1 MRKPFAA
8 ALAIAS
14 LLIPATLAAGS
25 SGPPQAGDLSSL
37 QTRPERTDF
46 RETTGYDEVVQIV
59 ETVVASS
66 PRLHATTFGY
76 TYQGRPLP
84 LVVFGDVQDA
94 SAESVLA
101 SGKTRVYVQGNIHAG
116 EVCGKEALLLLLRSL
131 ARGEHAEWLHSLV
144 VMIAPIYN
152 ADGNE
157 MIRID
162 GRRGQNG
169 PIGGMGQRPNAQ
181 GLDLNRDHMKL
192 DSPEARSL
200 ALLLQKYDPHIA
212 IDLHTTNGTQHAYHV
227 TYAPPLNPNT
237 HASIDELLRDELL
250 PSVTQAL
257 KQERGWNYYY
267 YGNAP
272 GGYGPSRERGWYT
285 YDYRPRFNTNYIGM
299 RNRIGILSEAYSY
312 ATFEERIFASLYFVE
327 TIVDYARENSEKVAA
342 VVAAADAHSVVGE
355 SLALRAELQ
364 RSEEQVEILM
374 GATETIPNPFS
385 GGTMRNRLDVTT
397 PEMMYEYGTFRAIEE
412 ETAPAAYFIPADLQ
426 MVLRKLAHHG
436 VLVTELEADTT
447 LSVEQF
453 RITSSTAS
461 EREYQGHQER
471 TLEGAYETAE
481 VTLPAGT
488 AVVRLDQPLG
498 RLVFYLLE
506 PRSDDGL
513 TSWNFLDRALQENE
527 EVYPIVRAMSGEF

>member
-1 MRKPFAA
+1 MRRPLAA

-14 LLIPATLAAGS
+14 ILIPATLAAES
-25 SGPPQAGDLSSL
+25 SSRPQAADLSSL
-37 QTRPERTDF
+37 RTRPERTEF
-46 RETTGYDEVVQIV
+46 RETTRYDEVVHIV
-59 ETVVASS
+59 ETVAAAS

-94 SAESVLA
+94 SPESVLA

-116 EVCGKEALLLLLRSL
+116 EVCGKEAMLMLLRSL
-131 ARGEHAEWLHSLV
+131 AQGEHADWLDSLV

-157 MIRID
+157 IIRID

-200 ALLLQKYDPHIA
+200 ALMLRQYDPHIA

-237 HASIDELLRDELL
+237 FASIDELLREELL

-257 KQERGWNYYY
+257 KQDRGWDYYY
-267 YGNAP
+267 YGNTP
-272 GGYGPSRERGWYT
+272 GRFGRGREPGWYT
-285 YDYRPRFNTNYIGM
+285 YDYRPRFNTNYIGL

-312 ATFEERIFASLYFVE
+312 ATFEERILASLYFVE
-327 TIVDYARENSEKVAA
+327 AIVDYARENADKVAA
-342 VVAAADAHSVVGE
+342 VVAEADAHSVVGE
-355 SLALRAELQ
+355 TLALRAELQ
-364 RSEEQVEILM
+364 RSAEQVEILM
-374 GATETIPNPFS
+374 GATENVDNPFS
-385 GGTMRNRLDVTT
+385 GGTMRNRLDVST
-397 PEMMYEYGTFRAIEE
+397 PEMMYEYGTFRATEE
-412 ETAPAAYFIPADLQ
+412 QTAPAAYFIPADLQ
-426 MVLRKLAHHG
+426 GVLAKLAQHG
-436 VLVTELEADTT
+436 VVVTQLESDTT

-453 RITSSTAS
+453 HITSSTAS
-461 EREYQGHQER
+461 EREYQGHTER
-471 TLEGAYETAE
+471 TLEGSYETAE

-488 AVVRLDQPLG
+488 AVVSLDQPLG
-498 RLVFYLLE
+498 RLAFYLLE

-527 EVYPIVRAMSGEF
+527 EVYPIVRAMAGQF